1 LSRVLTDENDQTYGF
16 RNSFRR
22 RAAHSLPCRAAH
34 LHLDETVA
42 IQIALTNFIEIET
55 RSVVNRYDD
64 AAVRQKKTVSAGIS
78 VACSVLHTFNSSDM
92 MFSK

>member
-64 AAVRQKKTVSAGIS
+64 AAVRQKKLSQQESQWRAVCCTRLTA
-78 VACSVLHTFNSSDM
+78 LT
-92 MFSK
+92 